1 MKFFYANSLDEALNL
16 DSNNFIIIKRHSNIN
31 LQVIFII
38 FPRKISEGVN
48 FKLKKLKSYNKLVLI
63 YFPTLVGIE

>member
-48 FKLKKLKSYNKLVLI
+48 FKLKKLKNNNKLVLI